1 MTELAVH
8 ADLQVLREPSA
19 VADLDDLSPG
29 SDRRRRAR
37 LNRQWMRVAFRIL
50 GPLLVLVVWQVS
62 SSTGWIPDQ
71 LLPSETTV
79 LAAFRELWRDG
90 DLQAAL
96 PISLRRAGEG
106 FLIGG
111 SIGLVLGLLSG
122 LWRIGEELLDSSL
135 QMLRTI
141 PFIALIPLFML
152 WFGIGER
159 AKISLI
165 AAACIFPVYLNT
177 YAGVRG
183 VDPKVVEA
191 GTVFGL
197 RRWSL
202 IRQVI
207 LPLSLP
213 SVLVGIRYGLGVS
226 LLALVAAEQINA
238 SSGIGYIL
246 INANQNARADI
257 VIAGVLVYAL
267 LGISVDILMRL
278 VEKAALPWRARFPTK

>member
-1 MTELAVH
+1 MTDLAV
-8 ADLQVLREPSA
+8 AQDLQVSHEVPA
-19 VADLDDLSPG
+19 NADVDDLSPG
-29 SDRRRRAR
+29 TRRRRRAGS
-37 LNRQWMRVAFRIL
+37 NRQWVRVAFRVL
-50 GPLLVLVVWQVS
+50 GPLLVLALWQLS
-62 SSTGWIPDQ
+62 SSTGWISDQ

-111 SIGLVLGLLSG
+111 SIGLGLGLVSG

-135 QMLRTI
+135 QMLRTV

-152 WFGIGER
+152 WFGIGEQ

-165 AAACIFPVYLNT
+165 SAACIFPVYLNT

-183 VDPKVVEA
+183 VDPKIVEA

-202 IRQVI
+202 IRHVI

-213 SVLVGIRYGLGVS
+213 SILVGIRYGLGVS

-278 VEKAALPWRARFPTK
+278 IEKAALPWRAKFPTK

>member
-1 MTELAVH
+1 MTIHVVLH
-8 ADLQVLREPSA
+8 DLQVTTVPA
-19 VADLDDLSPG
+19 PAAKLDDLSPG
-29 SDRRRRAR
+29 VGRHRHTR
-37 LNRQWMRVAFRIL
+37 LNRQWSRLAFRVF
-50 GPLLVLVVWQVS
+50 GPLVVLVLWQVS
-62 SSTGWIPDQ
+62 SSTGWISDQ

-79 LAAFRELWRDG
+79 LAAFRELWHDG

-111 SIGLVLGLLSG
+111 SIGLVLGLVSG

-152 WFGIGER
+152 WFGIGEQ

-267 LGISVDILMRL
+267 LGISVDVLMRL
-278 VEKAALPWRARFPTK
+278 VEQVALPWRARFPTK

>member
-1 MTELAVH
+1 MTIHAVLH
-8 ADLQVLREPSA
+8 DLQVTREPA
-19 VADLDDLSPG
+19 PATDVDDLSPG
-29 SDRRRRAR
+29 TARRRRAGR
-37 LNRQWMRVAFRIL
+37 NRQWVRVAFRVL

-62 SSTGWIPDQ
+62 SSTGWISDQ

-79 LAAFRELWRDG
+79 LSAFRELWRDG

-111 SIGLVLGLLSG
+111 SIGLVLGLVSG

-152 WFGIGER
+152 WFGIGEQ

-202 IRQVI
+202 IRHVI

-267 LGISVDILMRL
+267 LGISVDVLMRL
-278 VEKAALPWRARFPTK
+278 VEKTALPWRARFPTK

>member
-1 MTELAVH
+1 MTDLAVAQSPQVSRAVPVN
-8 ADLQVLREPSA
+8 ADV
-19 VADLDDLSPG
+19 DDLSPAN
-29 SDRRRRAR
+29 SQRRRTRAAR
-37 LNRQWMRVAFRIL
+37 RWARIAFRLL
-50 GPLLVLVVWQVS
+50 GPLIVLAIWQLS
-62 SSTGWIPDQ
+62 SSAGWISDQ
-71 LLPSETTV
+71 LLPSVTTV
-79 LAAFRELWRDG
+79 LAAFHELWRGG

-111 SIGLVLGLLSG
+111 SIGLVLGLISG

-152 WFGIGER
+152 WFGIDER

-165 AAACIFPVYLNT
+165 SAACIFPVYLNT

-183 VDPKVVEA
+183 VDPKIVEA

-197 RRWSL
+197 KRWSL

-213 SVLVGIRYGLGVS
+213 SILIGVRYGLGVS

-246 INANQNARADI
+246 INANQQARADI
-257 VIAGVLVYAL
+257 VIAGVLVYSV
-267 LGISVDILMRL
+267 LGICVDILMRL
-278 VEKAALPWRARFPTK
+278 IEKVALPWRAKFPTK

>member
-8 ADLQVLREPSA
+8 DDLQVLREPEI

-29 SDRRRRAR
+29 SGRRRRAR
-37 LNRQWMRVAFRIL
+37 LNRQWTRVAFRVL

-62 SSTGWIPDQ
+62 SSTGWISDQ

-152 WFGIGER
+152 WFGIGEQ

-267 LGISVDILMRL
+267 LGISVDVLMRL

>member
-1 MTELAVH
+1 MTLHAVLH
-8 ADLQVLREPSA
+8 DLQVPREPA
-19 VADLDDLSPG
+19 LAADIDDLSPG
-29 SDRRRRAR
+29 KSRRRRAGR
-37 LNRQWMRVAFRIL
+37 NRHWARVAFRVL
-50 GPLLVLVVWQVS
+50 GPLLVLVLWQVS
-62 SSTGWIPDQ
+62 SSTGWISDQ

-79 LAAFRELWRDG
+79 LSAFRELWRDG

-111 SIGLVLGLLSG
+111 SIGLVLGLVSG

-202 IRQVI
+202 IRHII

-213 SVLVGIRYGLGVS
+213 SILVGIRYGLGVS

-267 LGISVDILMRL
+267 LGISVDVLMRL
-278 VEKAALPWRARFPTK
+278 VEQAALPWRAKFPTK

>member
-8 ADLQVLREPSA
+8 DNLQVLPEPSV

-29 SDRRRRAR
+29 TARRNRAR
-37 LNRQWMRVAFRIL
+37 LNRQWTRVAFRVL
-50 GPLLVLVVWQVS
+50 GPLLVLVFWQLS
-62 SSTGWIPDQ
+62 SSTGWISVQ

-152 WFGIGER
+152 WFGIGEQ

-267 LGISVDILMRL
+267 LGISVDVLMRL
-278 VEKAALPWRARFPTK
+278 VEQAALPWRARFPTK

>member
-1 MTELAVH
+1 MTIHAVLH
-8 ADLQVLREPSA
+8 DLQVVREPSPA
-19 VADLDDLSPG
+19 AELDDLSPG
-29 SDRRRRAR
+29 AGRRRRTR
-37 LNRQWMRVAFRIL
+37 LNRQWARVAFRVL
-50 GPLLVLVVWQVS
+50 GPVFVLVIWQVS
-62 SSTGWIPDQ
+62 SSTGWISDQ

-152 WFGIGER
+152 WFGIGEQ

-267 LGISVDILMRL
+267 LGISVDIVMRL

>member
-1 MTELAVH
+1 MTDLAVVH
-8 ADLQVLREPSA
+8 DLPVSREMALAADV
-19 VADLDDLSPG
+19 DDLSPG
-29 SDRRRRAR
+29 AGRRRRAS
-37 LNRQWMRVAFRIL
+37 LNRQWARVAFRVL
-50 GPLLVLVVWQVS
+50 GPLSVLVLWQVS
-62 SSTGWIPDQ
+62 SSTGWISDQ

-111 SIGLVLGLLSG
+111 SIGLVLGLVSG

-135 QMLRTI
+135 QMLRTV
-141 PFIALIPLFML
+141 PFIELIPLFML

-202 IRQVI
+202 IRHVI

-267 LGISVDILMRL
+267 LGISVDVLMRL